1 MPSRAQPLKPSISLI
16 THLEDALKSGSSE
29 KRVAT
34 LKRVTNLFLNEANHL
49 NEQQVAVF
57 DDVLIHLVERIE
69 SKVLS
74 ELSAIL
80 APIPM
85 LRLMWFGVL
94 HIMMRLSSRVLS

>member
-1 MPSRAQPLKPSISLI
+1 MKPSISLI
-16 THLEDALKSGSSE
+16 TDLEDALKSGSSE

-34 LKRVTNLFLNEANHL
+34 MKRFTNLFLNKANHL

-57 DDVLIHLVERIE
+57 HDVLIHLVERIE

-80 APIPM
+80 APISNAPID
-85 LRLMWFGVL
+85 LVRRLAHHDEIIVAGP
-94 HIMMRLSSRVLS
+94 VLSG